1 MPSATIPGGLLALAK
16 GNMTWPWNFISWQTI
31 TGLSVPPW
39 DPDGTQSIGWTADI
53 TNKVVSFIQNY
64 WSKTDSEQYLYMQNK
79 KDNNQK
85 GRETWKK
92 WVTENWD
99 KRWKMNRKIDEALE
113 KAGFGYYQLMK
124 ETERRTVSGCG
135 YQTQVV

>member
-31 TGLSVPPW
+31 TGVNVPPW
-39 DPDGTQSIGWTADI
+39 DPDGTQSTGWTSDI
-53 TNKVVSFIQNY
+53 TNKVVSFVRNY
-64 WSKTDSEQYLYMQNK
+64 WSKADSEQYLYMQNK
-79 KDNNQK
+79 KDNDQK

-113 KAGFGYYQLMK
+113 NAGFGYYQLMK
-124 ETERRTVSGCG
+124 ETQRRTVSSCGC
-135 YQTQVV
+135 QMQVV